1 MKSLTKKIIF
11 WYFHFIK
18 DLFELVFG
26 IKIFK
31 IFYYVVNQ
39 IIRFIKFS
47 FISFHLVIIVYY
59 FMYPQHVY
67 KQLLFHKNEFNNY
80 FSYFLENSTTQQ
92 LFYQWRQ
99 YKSALIEQEEAL
111 NILESRVKKEE
122 KQLEIYVQQSLKQV
136 NAENEQAQT
145 ENNLAQN
152 NRKENDD
159 ITLNILNH
167 QNIINKYK
175 SEYDEYKSKLQG
187 YSQQKKKEMMW
198 QNWIEMDLI
207 CNLHAN
213 QNTADFQP
221 SKKYTETSSIL
232 LELQILN
239 LSQYPLKVI
248 PLNIVLIDK
257 FNQKIP
263 LKKDIIIQQ
272 DQQARKS
279 YWEKVLSA
287 ILQKCFHILG
297 IDIEEDIFEI
307 RQQIDAFKKESGPR
321 SNISGILISLEN
333 PNNQYLIQQ
342 ARIEIIP
349 SLQGLKYLI
358 FHYFYATFVG
368 LFTVIII
375 YLYVITGLMK
385 CCCNL
390 RGKKN
395 KKE

>member
-1 MKSLTKKIIF
+1 MKYLAKKVVF
-11 WYFHFIK
+11 WYFNFIK

-26 IKIFK
+26 IKIFR
-31 IFYYVVNQ
+31 IFYYVVKQ
-39 IIRFIKFS
+39 IIRFIKFA
-47 FISFHLVIIVYY
+47 FISFHIVIIIYY

-67 KQLLFHKNEFNNY
+67 KQLLFHKNELNNY

-92 LFYQWRQ
+92 LCYQWRQ
-99 YKSALIEQEEAL
+99 YKSALIEQEETL
-111 NILESRVKKEE
+111 NILETRVKKEE
-122 KQLEIYVQQSLKQV
+122 KQLELYVSQSLKQV
-136 NAENEQAQT
+136 NAENDQMQES
-145 ENNLAQN
+145 NLSQN
-152 NRKENDD
+152 NKKESDD
-159 ITLNILNH
+159 ITLNILNY
-167 QNIINKYK
+167 QNSIKKYK
-175 SEYDEYKSKLQG
+175 SEYDEYKSKLIG
-187 YSQQKKKEMMW
+187 YNEQKKKEMMW

-213 QNTADFQP
+213 QNTADFSP

-272 DQQARKS
+272 DHQAKKS

-297 IDIEEDIFEI
+297 IDIEEDVFEI
-307 RQQIDAFKKESGPR
+307 RQQIDAFKKQSGAG
-321 SNISGILISLEN
+321 SDISGILISLEN

-349 SLQGLKYLI
+349 SLSGLKYLI
-358 FHYFYATFVG
+358 FHYFYATFAG

-375 YLYVITGLMK
+375 YLYIITGLMQF
-385 CCCNL
+385 CCNL

-395 KKE
+395 KNE